1 MSDALQYALA
11 ILRLI
16 DKMTAAG
23 EDVSDLARN
32 AVKVI
37 ERGDNPTDA
46 EWEALNHQTEDLERR
61 ILEPKSKSK
70 G

>member
-23 EDVSDLARN
+23 EDVSDLTQQAI
-32 AVKVI
+32 KVI

-46 EWEALNHQTEDLERR
+46 EWELLNHQTEGLEAR
-61 ILEPKSKSK
+61 IREPKRK